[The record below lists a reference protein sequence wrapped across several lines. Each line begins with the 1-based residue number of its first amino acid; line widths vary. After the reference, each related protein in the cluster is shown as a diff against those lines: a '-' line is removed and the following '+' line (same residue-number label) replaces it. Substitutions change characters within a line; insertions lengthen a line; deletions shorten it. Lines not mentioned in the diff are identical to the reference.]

1 MLDFFFQLR
10 KLGKLEPAEF
20 FEKLG
25 LGVSLFLTV
34 CFKGLGHSRASKVQ
48 NGYNRSRTVI
58 TVLGSENVLGWLPP
72 LWNNLRDLWVL
83 GKVQDDSATDLG
95 PWIIDF

>member
-1 MLDFFFQLR
+1 M
-10 KLGKLEPAEF
+10 
-20 FEKLG
+20 
-25 LGVSLFLTV
+25 SLAWK
-34 CFKGLGHSRASKVQ
+34 CFKTRSKQLSVAQKIRTLITVLGTVITVP
-48 NGYNRSRTVI
+48 GTVI

-95 PWIIDF
+95 PWIIDFIPVTVTVSAERL